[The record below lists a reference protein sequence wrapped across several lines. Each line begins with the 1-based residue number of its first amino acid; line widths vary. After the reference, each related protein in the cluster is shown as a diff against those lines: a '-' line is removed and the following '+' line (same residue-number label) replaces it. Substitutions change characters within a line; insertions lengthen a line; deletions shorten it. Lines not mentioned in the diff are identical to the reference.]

1 MRAWLMKYNL
11 WAIVDEKE
19 SEPPDDKAEEQ
30 KDWRKRRDKA
40 AGELFLAVSSEERAH
55 FGGVQDDPVKM

>member
-30 KDWRKRRDKA
+30 KDWRSVEIRQLVSASLLCPRRN
-40 AGELFLAVSSEERAH
+40 ERILEAC
-55 FGGVQDDPVKM
+55 KTIL